1 LPNEPNRGLILLV
14 EDRPD
19 ETELMKQALHQA
31 GVTNPLRVL
40 SDGGEA
46 MAYLSGQ
53 APYHPRGA
61 WPLPRLVLLDL
72 KLPTR
77 TGLEVITWMKAD
89 ARLKRIP
96 VIMVTSSREAADMEK
111 AYSAGVNSYLVKPTS
126 FRDFVDTVKITATY
140 WINYNASPEP

>member
-1 LPNEPNRGLILLV
+1 
-14 EDRPD
+14 
-19 ETELMKQALHQA
+19 MKQALHQA

-46 MAYLSGQ
+46 IAYMEGRV
-53 APYHPRGA
+53 PFNPPGA

-77 TGLEVITWMKAD
+77 TGLDIITWMKRD
-89 ARLKRIP
+89 PRLKRIP
-96 VIMVTSSREAADMEK
+96 AIMVTSSREAADMEK

-126 FRDFVDTVKITATY
+126 FRDFVDTMKITANY